1 MDNLLTRK
9 EAAARLGISESTL
22 DAERASG
29 KIAYIQRAPG
39 AKVWITESAVED
51 YLKRGMHAALP
62 PRSARETYRKRRA
75 SRARA

>member
-9 EAAARLGISESTL
+9 EAANRLGVSLVKL
-22 DAERASG
+22 DAERAAG
-29 KIAYIQRAPG
+29 QLAYIQRAPG
-39 AKVWITESAVED
+39 AKVWIPESAVED